1 MKFFYIAA
9 LLVPTIL
16 ATDQVMQD
24 SQGIQAEQ
32 MDAVAKINIL
42 QQVVK
47 KECPD
52 VTPECV
58 ETFQKVLDSVKQRL
72 TGQATGPGAAAELKN
87 NKKCT
92 AELTGCVK
100 KIAPKLAAVG
110 RGQASPM

>member
-24 SQGIQAEQ
+24 SQGMQAEQ

-47 KECPD
+47 KE
-52 VTPECV
+52 VRKS
-58 ETFQKVLDSVKQRL
+58 Q
-72 TGQATGPGAAAELKN
+72 
-87 NKKCT
+87 
-92 AELTGCVK
+92 
-100 KIAPKLAAVG
+100 
-110 RGQASPM
+110 